1 MVMQSF
7 GGAKQGA
14 LWSVWKWWILCL
26 FLNFSHPCRP
36 LSDGDDGGETRD
48 QITYPPTFQPLSKS
62 RPPLTGLHVRF
73 IRSVSL
79 KMLNVDHLGCAD
91 SVPLSESKNGFLIR
105 DLPDFAVE
113 RNVKSEIGFVTLVTF
128 RKRVQY
134 AWQPEPL
141 KKWHVFYCLTNYAII
156 PCRILWSAVRITT
169 MEHKQIKKEAC

>member
-1 MVMQSF
+1 MVNTLLLSELLISLSTSV
-7 GGAKQGA
+7 GRWRRWRDQGPG
-14 LWSVWKWWILCL
+14 
-26 FLNFSHPCRP
+26 NFSNAHC
-36 LSDGDDGGETRD
+36 
-48 QITYPPTFQPLSKS
+48 

-73 IRSVSL
+73 IRSVTL
-79 KMLNVDHLGCAD
+79 KMLNVDHLD
-91 SVPLSESKNGFLIR
+91 SVPFSESKNGFLIR

-156 PCRILWSAVRITT
+156 PRRILWSAVRITT
-169 MEHKQIKKEAC
+169 MEQKQIKKGAR

>member
-1 MVMQSF
+1 MVKTLLVPELLTS
-7 GGAKQGA
+7 
-14 LWSVWKWWILCL
+14 LSTSVGRWRRW
-26 FLNFSHPCRP
+26 
-36 LSDGDDGGETRD
+36 RD
-48 QITYPPTFQPLSKS
+48 QGPGNLNTAKR

-91 SVPLSESKNGFLIR
+91 SVPLSESKNGFLVR
-105 DLPDFAVE
+105 DLLDFE

-141 KKWHVFYCLTNYAII
+141 KKWHVFYCLTYYAII
-156 PCRILWSAVRITT
+156 PCRMLWSAVRITT
-169 MEHKQIKKEAC
+169 MEHKQIKKVAC

>member
-1 MVMQSF
+1 MVNTLLVPELLTS
-7 GGAKQGA
+7 
-14 LWSVWKWWILCL
+14 LSTSVGRWRRW
-26 FLNFSHPCRP
+26 
-36 LSDGDDGGETRD
+36 RD
-48 QITYPPTFQPLSKS
+48 QGPGNLSTAQR

-128 RKRVQY
+128 CKRVQY
-134 AWQPEPL
+134 AWQPL
-141 KKWHVFYCLTNYAII
+141 KKWHVFYSLTNYAII

-169 MEHKQIKKEAC
+169 MEHKQIKKEAR

>member
-1 MVMQSF
+1 MVNTLLVSE
-7 GGAKQGA
+7 
-14 LWSVWKWWILCL
+14 LLISLSTSVGRWRRW
-26 FLNFSHPCRP
+26 
-36 LSDGDDGGETRD
+36 RD
-48 QITYPPTFQPLSKS
+48 QGPGNLSTAQR

-79 KMLNVDHLGCAD
+79 KMLNVDHLGCVD
-91 SVPLSESKNGFLIR
+91 SVPLSESKNRFLIR

-141 KKWHVFYCLTNYAII
+141 KKWHVFYCLTNYVII
-156 PCRILWSAVRITT
+156 PCRILWSAVRIMA
-169 MEHKQIKKEAC
+169 MEHKQIKKGAR